1 MAAKSTRWL
10 VSTMM
15 DSQSVTRKVYFNHNN
30 HCGSLS
36 FNMNNMFLIT
46 DSQFLS
52 PYAMS
57 AFVALRTK
65 GMSFD
70 VKTIHLGSDEQR
82 SDRFLSQSLT
92 SRVPTL
98 IHDSYSLSESSAIAE
113 YLEEIQPL
121 PALYPQNVQQRNR
134 ARQIQA
140 WMRSGLFAL
149 RVDRPTDVIFSR
161 PTSQPLSH
169 DGLQAAEKLFKV
181 ATSLLGHG
189 GLNLFDTWSI
199 ADCDL
204 SLMINRLIA
213 NGDVV
218 PDRLRRYV
226 QHQWQLPAIQE
237 WVNLVNRPIS
247 SM

>member
-1 MAAKSTRWL
+1 MAAMSTRWL

-15 DSQSVTRKVYFNHNN
+15 DSQSVTRKVYFNNNN

-36 FNMNNMFLIT
+36 FNMNNMILIT

-57 AFVALRTK
+57 AFVALRSK

-70 VKTIHLGSDEQR
+70 VETMHLRSDAQR
-82 SDRFLSQSLT
+82 SDRFVSQSLT
-92 SRVPTL
+92 SRVPAL
-98 IHDSYSLSESSAIAE
+98 IHDGYSLSESSAIAE

-140 WMRSGLFAL
+140 WLRSDLLAL
-149 RVDRPTDVIFSR
+149 RADRPTEVIFLE
-161 PTSQPLSH
+161 PTNQPLSY
-169 DGLQAAEKLFKV
+169 DGLKAAEKLFKV
-181 ATSLLGHG
+181 ATSLLDHG
-189 GLNLFDTWSI
+189 GLHLFDTWSI

-213 NGDVV
+213 NGDTV
-218 PDRLRRYV
+218 PERLSRYV

-237 WVNLVNRPIS
+237 WVNLANRHNS

>member
-1 MAAKSTRWL
+1 
-10 VSTMM
+10 
-15 DSQSVTRKVYFNHNN
+15 
-30 HCGSLS
+30 
-36 FNMNNMFLIT
+36 MNNMILFT

-57 AFVALRTK
+57 AFVALRAK

-70 VKTIHLGSDEQR
+70 VETIHLRSDAQR
-82 SDRFLSQSLT
+82 SDRFVSQSLT
-92 SRVPTL
+92 SRVPAL
-98 IHDSYSLSESSAIAE
+98 VHDGYSLSESSAIAE

-121 PALYPQNVQQRNR
+121 PALYPQSVQQRNC

-140 WMRSGLFAL
+140 WLRSDLLAL
-149 RVDRPTDVIFSR
+149 RADRPTEVIFLE
-161 PTSQPLSH
+161 PTIQPLSH
-169 DGLQAAEKLFKV
+169 DGLKAAGKLFKV
-181 ATSLLGHG
+181 ATSLLDHG

-218 PDRLRRYV
+218 PDLLRRYV

-237 WVNLVNRPIS
+237 WVNFSRIQN
-247 SM
+247 

>member
-1 MAAKSTRWL
+1 
-10 VSTMM
+10 MM
-15 DSQSVTRKVYFNHNN
+15 DSQSVTRKVYFNHN
-30 HCGSLS
+30 HDCGSLI
-36 FNMNNMFLIT
+36 FNMHNMFLFT

-70 VKTIHLGSDEQR
+70 VETIHLGSHAQR
-82 SDRFLSQSLT
+82 SDRFMSHSLT

-98 IHDSYSLSESSAIAE
+98 VHDGYSLSESSAIAE

-121 PALYPQNVQQRNR
+121 PALYPQSVQQRNR

-140 WMRSGLFAL
+140 WLRSDLLAL
-149 RVDRPTDVIFSR
+149 RADRPTEVIFLE
-161 PTSQPLSH
+161 PTNEPLSF
-169 DGLQAAEKLFKV
+169 DGLKAAEKLFKV
-181 ATSLLGHG
+181 ATSLLDHG
-189 GLNLFDTWSI
+189 GLHLFDTWSI

-213 NGDVV
+213 NGDTV

-226 QHQWQLPAIQE
+226 HHQWQLPAIQE
-237 WVNLVNRPIS
+237 WVNFSRTRN
-247 SM
+247 